1 MSQVDIQSPVDVPRL
16 HVPEALQPH
25 LDILLNVFQEVFN
38 SSIGID
44 KGSRVL
50 LHELT
55 QQGAVDGLRGT
66 HLHKANLV
74 MREGGFGG
82 RREGGMGEMGRID
95 GEEGGMEGWVR
106 EGGVREGEGGVR
118 EGEGGRVGGRRESW
132 REGRK
137 QGRREKLNQLV

>member
-74 MREGGFGG
+74 MRRGG
-82 RREGGMGEMGRID
+82 I
-95 GEEGGMEGWVR
+95 
-106 EGGVREGEGGVR
+106 
-118 EGEGGRVGGRRESW
+118 W
-132 REGRK
+132 REERGRHGGDGK
-137 QGRREKLNQLV
+137 D